1 MSEDN
6 VEERTAALLEAIK
19 AGKIT
24 TEQAV
29 QQFENSATH
38 LRDIPID
45 NLKVDVL
52 DCGFPTLNEYMFFKR
67 GRGELLILGARPSV
81 GKSAFMFQV
90 AAHVAVTDNV
100 LIFSLE
106 MDKESIKARMLAAK
120 TGLSLQRILKG
131 EVPDAKLKDSARQID
146 GLNYYID
153 DRSGLEVKA
162 LVSSAIDFHRK
173 TPVSLVVIDYLQLVK
188 SGNRA
193 SRNEEVGDVSLE
205 LKQLAK
211 RLKCPVLAAAQLNR
225 KCIER
230 GNMMLAN
237 GKRPN
242 YIPEMGDLRES
253 GNIEQDADGI
263 LFLSRHEVFAPGNR
277 VGEADISIAKQ
288 RNGPTGSEIFRW
300 LGASTRFLDPKV
312 EEI

>member
-1 MSEDN
+1 MDDTDKAVKE
-6 VEERTAALLEAIK
+6 LLQAVK
-19 AGKIT
+19 AGLVSPA
-24 TEQAV
+24 QAV
-29 QQFENSATH
+29 EKFEHSATH
-38 LRDIPID
+38 IKDIPID

-52 DCGFPTLNEYMFFKR
+52 DCGFPTLNEYMFFKQ

-90 AAHVAVTDNV
+90 ASHVATRHNV

-106 MDKESIKARMLAAK
+106 MDKESIKARMLAAV
-120 TGLSLQRILKG
+120 TGQGLNRILKG
-131 EVPDAKLKDSARQID
+131 EVPDAKLKEGSKQLDR
-146 GLNYYID
+146 LNYHID

-162 LVSSAIDFHRK
+162 LVSSALDFNRK
-173 TPVSLVVIDYLQLVK
+173 FPLALVVIDYLQLVK

-225 KCIER
+225 KCIDR

-263 LFLSRHEVFAPGNR
+263 LFLSRHEVFAPGQR
-277 VGEADISIAKQ
+277 VGEVDISIAKQ
-288 RNGPTGSEIFRW
+288 RNGPTGNETFRW
-300 LGASTRFLDPKV
+300 LGASTRFLDIKG